1 MIQKFANVEKYPDY
15 MRDLRTNAI
24 VLKESTEYN
33 DFVARRNEMNE
44 IKDRLSSLEMS
55 FNKIEYYLQVL
66 VSEKNV

>member
-44 IKDRLSSLEMS
+44 IKDHLSSLEMS

>member
-55 FNKIEYYLQVL
+55 FNNIEYYLQVL